1 VRVLVTGGTGFVG
14 PKVVHELR
22 ARGHD
27 VRALVRRPERERTL
41 RAWGCEL
48 AAGDVTDSD
57 SLDRAVEGCD
67 TVVHLVS
74 IIRGSRE
81 DFGRV
86 MVRGTYGLV
95 AASGR
100 AGVGRLVLMSALGTN
115 ERNRDLVP
123 YFRAKWE
130 MERAVHESG
139 LEHVILRPSFV
150 FGRDGGVLPTLL
162 RQVRL
167 SPLTPVVGPGSE
179 RLQPIWVDDVA
190 ACCAQSVE
198 VPEAANRTFELGGP
212 DVVTWSRFYERARK
226 VLGVRRGTVHVPV
239 SLARL
244 GAGVLEHV
252 PGTPVTR
259 DQVTMLTKSGD
270 SVCDMGPALE
280 TFDLHLVGLD
290 DQLRRAC

>member
-14 PKVVHELR
+14 PKVVHALR
-22 ARGHD
+22 AREHD

-48 AAGDVTDSD
+48 VAGDMTDLD
-57 SLDRAVEGCD
+57 SLNRAVEGCD
-67 TVVHLVS
+67 AVVHLVS

-86 MVRGTYGLV
+86 MVRGTYDLV
-95 AASGR
+95 SVSRR
-100 AGVGRLVLMSALGTN
+100 AGVGRFVLMSALGTN

-139 LEHVILRPSFV
+139 LEYVTMRPSFV
-150 FGRDGGVLPTLL
+150 FGRDGGVLPMLL

-167 SPLTPVVGPGSE
+167 SPLTPVVGRGSE

-190 ACCAQSVE
+190 ACFAQSV
-198 VPEAANRTFELGGP
+198 VLPEAANRTFELGGP
-212 DVVTWSRFYERARK
+212 DVVTWNRFYDRARK
-226 VLGVRRGTVHVPV
+226 VLGVRRGTVHVPL

-244 GAGVLEHV
+244 GAGVLEHL
-252 PGTPVTR
+252 PGALVSR
-259 DQVTMLTKSGD
+259 DQLTMLTDSGD

-280 TFDLHLVGLD
+280 TFELHLVSLD